1 MTLSTLAG
9 GNSYTERDNSE
20 TTGETQTERPLRPA
34 VTLST
39 LAGGNSYT
47 EGDNSETQVRHRPR
61 GRSDRP

>member
-9 GNSYTERDNSE
+9 GNSYTEGDNRD
-20 TTGETQTERPLRPA
+20 TGETQTERPLRPA